1 MIPGALLG
9 SWPTM
14 QSIMRDPEVKAA
26 YQRSQSH
33 PAILGVLAA

>member
-9 SWPTM
+9 GWPTM

-26 YQRSQSH
+26 YQRGQNH
-33 PAILGVLAA
+33 PELF